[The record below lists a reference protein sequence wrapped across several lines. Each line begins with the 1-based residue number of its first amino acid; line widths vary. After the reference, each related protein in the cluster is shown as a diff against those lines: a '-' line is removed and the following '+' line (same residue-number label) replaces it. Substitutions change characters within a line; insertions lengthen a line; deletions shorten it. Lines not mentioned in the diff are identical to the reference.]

1 MMDFY
6 IGTVY
11 FQISRRHDYFLLLNK
26 STSHLRLGLACIF
39 LIEGVYLL
47 EDNELRVIYE
57 LLAVFDFFLFFIQ
70 TLYIKNTRKEIL
82 NENIC

>member
-11 FQISRRHDYFLLLNK
+11 FQISRRPDYFLLLNK
-26 STSHLRLGLACIF
+26 STSPLRLGLACIF

-47 EDNELRVIYE
+47 EDNALRLIYQW
-57 LLAVFDFFLFFIQ
+57 LAVFDSDVVYQ
-70 TLYIKNTRKEIL
+70 KYPKGNSQ
-82 NENIC
+82 